1 MSLSFGPIVQLIREF
16 GPNKGLELFKQS
28 EDYRAIMRESP
39 NAAESLAKQFQ
50 QSRAE
55 ETVVKLERIPS
66 DVPSGDRR
74 EWAFI
79 QKPTLVLANYH
90 DPIHPFEYG
99 EILAQTIPGAVWK
112 QITSKSVST
121 ERHAAD
127 VQQAIEEFLRC
138 HFLRVEIPTS

>member
-1 MSLSFGPIVQLIREF
+1 
-16 GPNKGLELFKQS
+16 
-28 EDYRAIMRESP
+28 MRESP

-50 QSRAE
+50 QARAE

-99 EILAQTIPGAVWK
+99 EILAQIIPGAVWK

-121 ERHAAD
+121 ERDAAD
-127 VQQAIEEFLRC
+127 LQQAIEEFLRC
-138 HFLRVEIPTS
+138 HFLRVEIPKC